1 MRSAHIMMA
10 LAVALVAGDDPGG
23 WSKAKW
29 GMTEEEVIKAFD
41 GQVKRIEAAE
51 PGQRPRVG
59 IEALDVAGMKLT
71 VSMGFGADG
80 KLRAVLFEPVNLS
93 DASNDMF
100 QRLENLLVEK
110 YGRPWKSSEGTSTG
124 STEMQWSFATTVITL
139 SRDWLG
145 VAGVTPRVMVVTLIY
160 RQRVGNPL

>member
-1 MRSAHIMMA
+1 MVA
-10 LAVALVAGDDPGG
+10 LAVALMAGDDPGG
-23 WSKAKW
+23 WSKARW
-29 GMTEEEVIKAFD
+29 GMTEEEVVKAFD
-41 GQVKRIEAAE
+41 GQVKRIDVA
-51 PGQRPRVG
+51 GNPRGRLG
-59 IEALDVAGMKLT
+59 IEALEVAGMKLT

-80 KLRAVLFEPVNLS
+80 KLRTVLFEPVNLS

-124 STEMQWSFATTVITL
+124 STEMQWTFATTVVTL

-145 VAGVTPRVMVVTLIY
+145 VAGVTSRAMIVTLIY
-160 RQRVGNPL
+160 RARVGNPL